1 MSIGNVIAELL
12 QLYVLVIF
20 ARVILSYFPTT
31 YGTGLHRV
39 IVLLDRLVEPVVG
52 RVRRVLPRTSVGG
65 MGLDFSPMIV
75 LLVIEIILIPLARS
89 L

>member
-1 MSIGNVIAELL
+1 MIVILTEIL
-12 QLYVLVIF
+12 QLYVLIIF

-31 YGTGLHRV
+31 YGSGLHRV
-39 IVLLDRLVEPVVG
+39 TMALDKVVEPVVG
-52 RVRRVLPRTSVGG
+52 RVRRILPRTSVGG

-75 LLVIEIILIPLARS
+75 LLVIELILIPLVRS

>member
-1 MSIGNVIAELL
+1 MIVILTEIL
-12 QLYVLVIF
+12 QLYVLIIF

-31 YGTGLHRV
+31 YGSGLHRV
-39 IVLLDRLVEPVVG
+39 IVALDKVVEPVVG
-52 RVRRVLPRTSVGG
+52 RVRRMLPRMSVGG

-75 LLVIEIILIPLARS
+75 LLVIELILIPLVRS